1 MNSATQIYKNFKDLT
16 RSELRLHYSRMFSVF
31 VWACNWILF
40 MHGSLYLI
48 HQIGWKSFHFE
59 KRLSQILGN
68 LWASAQGSIHT
79 SNLLGV
85 NYCVNFSLN
94 NGLFIAQVPKTCC
107 KISNDDPLNP
117 EISTDD
123 YDRCQLHAERQVDSS
138 DILWTTVSTYTHTRT
153 HASISYRR

>member
-1 MNSATQIYKNFKDLT
+1 
-16 RSELRLHYSRMFSVF
+16 MFSVL
-31 VWACNWILF
+31 VWGCNWILF
-40 MHGSLYLI
+40 MYGSFCLI

-79 SNLLGV
+79 SKLLGL
-85 NYCVNFSLN
+85 NYCVNFFLN

-138 DILWTTVSTYTHTRT
+138 DILWTTVSNTCANTPHTHVRT
-153 HASISYRR
+153 HASVVYKGFPVGGGASL